1 MIALLHKNGF
11 VWPPPPSVVEIESR
25 FMRSFIENG
34 VVIGVVDDDDVTFG
48 ELPPLEKSNA
58 VVFSE

>member
-1 MIALLHKNGF
+1 
-11 VWPPPPSVVEIESR
+11 
-25 FMRSFIENG
+25 MRSFIENG